1 MSEPVQRRDNTFLL
15 AAVALP
21 VVVVGLFVIASAI
34 PRWRVPPPAFDLLI
48 HADGPY
54 LPNPAPIIVT
64 FRVRDGRVVAE
75 VTPTP
80 RHTSSQRPVLYLFDH
95 ATAAVR
101 EVPLDLP
108 ARLDEGESPRTI
120 PVEALADR
128 RAVEGPHAP
137 DGYMFE
143 IRSRGGTGL
152 VGEIFGM
159 GRYDNGA
166 AIVNRGRVLTIP
178 IPPSSHYSV
187 RPVGWLLPEVAR

>member
-1 MSEPVQRRDNTFLL
+1 MAEPVQRRDNAFLL

-34 PRWRVPPPAFDLLI
+34 PRWRVPPPAFDLLV

-54 LPNPAPIIVT
+54 RPNTPIVVN
-64 FRVRDGRVVAE
+64 FWVREGRVVAE

-80 RHTSSQRPVLYLFDH
+80 QHASSQLPALYLFDH
-95 ATAAVR
+95 ATATVR
-101 EVPLDLP
+101 EVAVQLP
-108 ARLDEGESPRTI
+108 AQLDEGEASRLV

-128 RAVEGPHAP
+128 RILEGPHAP

-143 IRSRGGTGL
+143 VRSRGGSGL

-166 AIVNRGRVLTIP
+166 AIVNRGRVITIP
-178 IPPSSHYSV
+178 LPRPYAYSV
-187 RPVGWLLPEVAR
+187 RPVGWIAPGDAQ